1 MGGGLVVYQ
10 NLTKTRT
17 FKVEARRQGYA
28 VVESRQ
34 GRKPKVMGT
43 YPTRSDAEREL
54 SLFAYDGFRRIE

>member
-1 MGGGLVVYQ
+1 
-10 NLTKTRT
+10 
-17 FKVEARRQGYA
+17 VEARAKGY
-28 VVESRQ
+28 VVIEYRQ